1 MTHAELA
8 TIRHRMVR
16 TAVTAVAALALLVA
30 AAIAGAGAASADGPD
45 TPPGVKAKVEAL
57 AWPVLNEGDAR
68 WEVIPVKFLLD
79 EYGYMDVGSGTPN
92 NVYDAAM
99 AKAVT
104 AYQKDNDLSEA
115 KKVGPETWEHI
126 RTDFGEIGPG
136 KAPVLK
142 TKAVQRALNEY
153 GNELVLDGVY
163 GSGTKNAVVAFQ
175 QDVGIGADGW
185 VGKITFR
192 ALICGGV

>member
-1 MTHAELA
+1 MRM
-8 TIRHRMVR
+8 IRI
-16 TAVTAVAALALLVA
+16 AAGAVAALALLVMA
-30 AAIAGAGAASADGPD
+30 GVAGAGVAAADGPD

-57 AWPVLNEGDAR
+57 DWPVLTEGAAR

-79 EYGYMDVGSGTPN
+79 QYGYMDVGTGTPN

-104 AYQKDNDLSEA
+104 AYQKDKDLAER
-115 KKVGPETWEHI
+115 KKVGPETWEHL
-126 RTDFGEIGPG
+126 RLDFGEIGPG
-136 KAPVLK
+136 KAPALK

-163 GSGTKNAVVAFQ
+163 GTGTKNAVVAFQ
-175 QDVGIGADGW
+175 KKVGIGADGW